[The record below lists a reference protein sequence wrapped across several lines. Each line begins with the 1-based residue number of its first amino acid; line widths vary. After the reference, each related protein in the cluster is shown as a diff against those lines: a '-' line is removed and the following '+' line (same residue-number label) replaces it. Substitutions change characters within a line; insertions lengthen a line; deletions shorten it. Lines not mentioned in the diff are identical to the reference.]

1 MLKLMSIA
9 AVLGLLTV
17 SALVVSSTCKAEGR
31 SFEECREL
39 AIAHGVPPRSA
50 NSNTV
55 ERQYLRYKAAGT
67 ALHPRG
73 QIARCMSGRS

>member
-1 MLKLMSIA
+1 MSKLIST
-9 AVLGLLTV
+9 AVLGLMTV
-17 SALVVSSTCKAEGR
+17 SGLIVSGSCKAEGR
-31 SFEECREL
+31 SFEECR
-39 AIAHGVPPRSA
+39 AIAIAQGVSPRYAS
-50 NSNTV
+50 SDKV